1 MDLIM
6 IKLSATWVALMLTYL
21 LGDVLRLASGD
32 WSDGKMGGM
41 TMSKNM
47 FLGVSIMMFIPIV
60 MVLVSLYTHG
70 NILKWS
76 NLIAAGFFFLLNIIG
91 LPTYKSRYDQFLIA
105 MSLFINVLTVITAL
119 KI

>member
-1 MDLIM
+1 MDM
-6 IKLSATWVALMLTYL
+6 IVMKLSLTWIALMLTYL

-32 WSDGKMGGM
+32 WKDGKMGEM

-47 FLGVSIMMFIPIV
+47 FFGVSIMMFIPIA
-60 MVLVSLYTHG
+60 MILVTLYSQGT
-70 NILKWS
+70 ILKWS

-91 LPTYKSRYDQFLIA
+91 IPTYKSRYDQFLIA
-105 MSLFINVLTVITAL
+105 MSLIINVLTVITAL